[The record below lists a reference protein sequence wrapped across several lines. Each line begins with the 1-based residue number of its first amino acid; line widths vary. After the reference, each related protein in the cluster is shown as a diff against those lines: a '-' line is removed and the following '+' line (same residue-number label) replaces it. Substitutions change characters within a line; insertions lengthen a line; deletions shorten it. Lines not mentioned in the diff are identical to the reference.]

1 MSSNT
6 YKALIITTFL
16 SIVVVFLTF
25 TIHIKKKSEL
35 VAETFYEMDA
45 EEILDIEKEELE
57 EILKSLDNLKSTNEA
72 YNETKEYEELEDA
85 EFEKRLEEIRNRN
98 EVEETEESNKPDT
111 EKTPNPDENPAF
123 NDIKDIINKR
133 SDKNRK
139 DNIANK
145 NSSIS
150 YSLVNR
156 THDFLPTPIYLCE
169 YGGKIVVNITV
180 NSIGKV
186 TDAYVN
192 SSSASSNGCLI
203 DSALEYAKASQ
214 FNTDTT
220 KPSQLGTITFY
231 FKGKN

>member
-72 YNETKEYEELEDA
+72 FNETKEYEELEDA

-192 SSSASSNGCLI
+192 NSSASSNGCLI

-214 FNTDTT
+214 FNTDAT

-231 FKGKN
+231 FKGK

>member
-45 EEILDIEKEELE
+45 EEILDLEKEELE
-57 EILKSLDNLKSTNEA
+57 EILKSLNNLKSTNEA
-72 YNETKEYEELEDA
+72 FNETKEYEELEDA

-98 EVEETEESNKPDT
+98 EVKETEKSNKPDT
-111 EKTPNPDENPAF
+111 EKTPNPVEDPAF
-123 NDIKDIINKR
+123 NDINDIINKR

-186 TDAYVN
+186 IDAYVN

-214 FNTDTT
+214 FNTDAT

>member
-6 YKALIITTFL
+6 YKALIITAFI

-45 EEILDIEKEELE
+45 EEILEIEKEELE

-72 YNETKEYEELEDA
+72 FNETKEYEELEDA

-133 SDKNRK
+133 SDKNRN

-203 DSALEYAKASQ
+203 DSALEYAKSSQ
-214 FNTDTT
+214 FNTDAT

>member
-16 SIVVVFLTF
+16 SIIVVLLGF

-35 VAETFYEMDA
+35 VAETYFEMDA
-45 EEILDIEKEELE
+45 EEFFEEDEEELE
-57 EILKSLDNLKSTNEA
+57 EIIKSLDNLTTNEA
-72 YNETKEYEELEDA
+72 YNETKKYEELEDA

-98 EVEETEESNKPDT
+98 KVEETEESNKPET
-111 EKTPNPDENPAF
+111 EKTPTPDENPAF
-123 NDIKDIINKR
+123 NDINDIINKR
-133 SDKNRK
+133 SDKKRK
-139 DNIANK
+139 DNNIANK

-150 YSLVNR
+150 YSLVDR
-156 THDFLPTPIYLCE
+156 THTFLPTPVYLCE

-180 NSIGKV
+180 NNNGEVI
-186 TDAYVN
+186 DAYVN

-203 DSALEYAKASQ
+203 DHALEYAKSSR
-214 FNTDTT
+214 FNIDNT

-231 FKGKN
+231 FKGKQ